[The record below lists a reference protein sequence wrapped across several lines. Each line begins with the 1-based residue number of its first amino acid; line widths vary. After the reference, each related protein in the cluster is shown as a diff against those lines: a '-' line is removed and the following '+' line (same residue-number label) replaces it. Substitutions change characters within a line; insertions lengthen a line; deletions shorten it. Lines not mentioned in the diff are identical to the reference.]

1 MKKRNILIALLMIC
15 LLCVN
20 SVLPSF
26 AAVTDGNDGQIVEEQ
41 FSEPGVND
49 NESGEITEGQP
60 EGEETEEETGKEEP
74 GEEPGEQEPDKEE
87 TGEESGEEEKSFG
100 VEYQAH
106 VAKNGWQDPVY
117 SGEVAG
123 TEGKGLAVEALKIN
137 LVNVPEEYQETAGIE
152 YQAHVQKVG
161 WQDPVYSGETA
172 GTEGYGLRIE
182 AVKIKLTGTLEGNY
196 HVYYR
201 VHCQTYGWLGWAK
214 DGEAAGSVQYGKR
227 VEAIEIRIIKDGEET
242 PESTEEHFYYPRI
255 MYETHVQSYGWQQR
269 KYEDQIAGTTG
280 EKKRLEA
287 IKISVP
293 EAPYE
298 GGIMYR
304 VHVEGIGWQGWKQNG
319 ELAGTTGEGRR
330 IEAIEIKL
338 TGEMAAHYEVYYSVH
353 LSKIGWCNYAV
364 GEETA
369 GTVNLSKKVE
379 ALKIKLVEEG
389 VDEVPDTSGT
399 KYIQGYGNND
409 MYYTG
414 TSQGTGMSG
423 KVTQGQVLGKV
434 GEGKRLENIC
444 VYLNRENDNVPS
456 GIIKY
461 SVHLS
466 GSGWT
471 DWTEQGNVAGC
482 TDGSRGMEA
491 IKLSLSGDI
500 EKYYDIYYR
509 THVQK
514 YGWLGWAKNGQ
525 AAGTTKCGYR
535 LEAVEIKLVSKDAGK
550 PGSNSGY
557 YTERKINLG
566 PDPGMVGR
574 ANLYSSS
581 TPYIIMVDRSAH
593 TVGIYQGWKG
603 CWSNIQYWSCAN
615 GKPSTPTVSGV
626 FSVGNKGYYF
636 DSGAYRCFWW
646 TQFYGDYLFHSVLCW
661 PNGAIADGRVGM
673 ALSHGCVRLEVQNAK
688 WIYDNIPRGTTVV
701 VYN

>member
-1 MKKRNILIALLMIC
+1 MKKRNILIAFFMVC

-26 AAVTDGNDGQIVEEQ
+26 AAVNGGNDGQTTEE
-41 FSEPGVND
+41 SSPGTGVND
-49 NESGEITEGQP
+49 KESGDIIEEQP
-60 EGEETEEETGKEEP
+60 EGEETEEEDPGKEEP
-74 GEEPGEQEPDKEE
+74 GNEDPSEEEPGTEEPEQD
-87 TGEESGEEEKSFG
+87 EKSFG

-106 VAKNGWQDPVY
+106 VARIGWQDPVEQ
-117 SGEVAG
+117 GEIAG
-123 TEGKGLAVEALKIN
+123 TMGESLAIEALKIN
-137 LVNVPEEYQETAGIE
+137 LVNLPEEDVETSGVE
-152 YQAHVQKVG
+152 YAAHVQSYG
-161 WQDPVYSGETA
+161 WQDFVSNGEIS
-172 GTEGYGLRIE
+172 GTEGKSKRVE
-182 AVKIKLTGTLEGNY
+182 AVKIRLTGTIAEKY
-196 HVYYR
+196 DIYYR
-201 VHCQTYGWLGWAK
+201 VHCQTYGWLGWAMN
-214 DGEAAGSVQYGKR
+214 GEAAGSSQYAKR
-227 VEAIEIRIIKDGEET
+227 VEAIEIRVVEKNGEA
-242 PESTEEHFYYPRI
+242 PGSTEDHYRYPRI
-255 MYETHVQSYGWQQR
+255 MYQTHVQSYGWQGN

-280 EKKRLEA
+280 ESKRIEA
-287 IKISVP
+287 LMISVP

-298 GGIMYR
+298 GGIEYR
-304 VHVEGIGWQGWKQNG
+304 VHVQGIGWQDWKQNG

-330 IEAIEIKL
+330 IEAIEIRL
-338 TGEMAAHYEVYYSVH
+338 TGEMAKHYEVYYSLH
-353 LSKIGWCNYAV
+353 LSKIGWCNYAA
-364 GEETA
+364 GGETA
-369 GTVNLSKKVE
+369 GSVNLSKKVE
-379 ALKIKLVEEG
+379 ALKIKLVEKG
-389 VDEVPDTSGT
+389 IDEVPDTSGT
-399 KYIQGYGNND
+399 KYIQGYANSD
-409 MYYTG
+409 MYYKG
-414 TSQGTGMSG
+414 TIQGYGMSG
-423 KVTQGQVLGKV
+423 NVTQGTTLGTG
-434 GEGKRLENIC
+434 GESRRLENIC
-444 VYLNRENDNVPS
+444 VYLDRENEYVPS

-461 SVHLS
+461 AVHLS
-466 GSGWT
+466 GTGWT
-471 DWTEQGNVAGC
+471 DWVEQGNIAGC

-491 IKLSLSGDI
+491 ITMVLSGEI

-509 THVQK
+509 TYVQK

-535 LEAVEIKLVSKDAGK
+535 LEAVQIRLVSKDAAK
-550 PGSNSGY
+550 PGENSDY

-574 ANLYSSS
+574 ANLYGST

-593 TVGIYQGWKG
+593 TVGIYQGWQG
-603 CWSNIQYWSCAN
+603 CWSNVQYWSCAN